1 MKGVCFIKE
10 WTIPNIVEMDVKL
23 TGSDWLREWGSDA
36 LTDDMIGSNN
46 YVTYY
51 RTLTEEEAIS

>member
-1 MKGVCFIKE
+1 MKK
-10 WTIPNIVEMDVKL
+10 WTTPNIVEMDVKL

-46 YVTYY
+46 FITYY